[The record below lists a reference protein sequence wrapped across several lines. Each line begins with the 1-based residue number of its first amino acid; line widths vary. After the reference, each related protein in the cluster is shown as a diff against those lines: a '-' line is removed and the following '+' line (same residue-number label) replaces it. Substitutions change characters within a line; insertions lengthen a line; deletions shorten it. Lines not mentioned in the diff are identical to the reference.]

1 MWPILNENVL
11 ICQIKDV
18 FTKNMQLNATLR
30 AYASLIRV
38 PYILMVDF
46 LCVLLI
52 LTFQKGFYDLG
63 TMGLAV
69 LAVSLVIAG
78 SAAINDYFDCESD
91 RLSHPERAI
100 PSNEISLIRAAQF
113 AAVTFFAGLAVSSVI
128 NVLAFGI
135 VALNVVLF
143 VLYPRVIKRFSGF
156 LSNLVMGYLGAT
168 IALFAGAVVFKTINI
183 ASLSFAGMIAAAAV
197 GLNVLKDVLTVDG
210 DLKAGYPTLAIK
222 GGIRTAAIVGAL
234 FLLLSV
240 VTSPLPYL
248 VGAVGVAYLIAVAV
262 WGGIGLFTALSLFK
276 APDPANVRMR
286 LRTFNSSFPYIVG
299 AASVVYA
306 LLIATWGLH

>member
-18 FTKNMQLNATLR
+18 FTKNMQHNATLR

-100 PSNEISLIRAAQF
+100 PSNEISLRRAAQF
-113 AAVTFFAGLAVSSVI
+113 AALIFFAGLAVSSVI

-183 ASLSFAGMIAAAAV
+183 ASLSFAAMIAAAAV

-222 GGIRTAAIVGAL
+222 GGISTAAIVGAL

>member
-11 ICQIKDV
+11 ICQIKDA
-18 FTKNMQLNATLR
+18 FKKNMQLNATLR

-52 LTFQKGFYDLG
+52 LTFQKGFNDLG

-113 AAVTFFAGLAVSSVI
+113 AALTFVAGLAVSSVI

-143 VLYPRVIKRFSGF
+143 VLYPRVVKRFSGF

-183 ASLSFAGMIAAAAV
+183 ASLSFVGMIAAAAV

-210 DLKAGYPTLAIK
+210 DLKARYLTLAIK

-240 VTSPLPYL
+240 ATSPLPYL
-248 VGAVGVAYLIAVAV
+248 VGAVGVAYLIAVAA

-276 APDPANVRMR
+276 APDPVNVRKR
-286 LRTFNSSFPYIVG
+286 LTTFNSSFPYIVG

-306 LLIATWGLH
+306 LLIAAWGLH